1 MSNDTNAQQTPE
13 AEPAPETGADS
24 NPFEAELAKAR
35 DDMLRALAEV
45 ENTRRRA
52 DRQVQEARA
61 YAIDRF
67 ANDLL
72 PIADTLYR
80 AVAAAPR
87 DDLDEGFRNLLT
99 GVELTERQLIEA
111 FARHGL
117 RRVGERGEAFDPN
130 LHQAVAQAPSDQPA
144 GKIAEVLQP
153 GYVLGDRTLRA
164 AMVLVSTGQAS
175 APGGGE
181 PKNIDIKV

>member
-1 MSNDTNAQQTPE
+1 MSNDTNAQPTSEAPE
-13 AEPAPETGADS
+13 ATDA
-24 NPFEAELAKAR
+24 NPFEAELAKSR
-35 DDMLRALAEV
+35 DELLRALAEV

-52 DRQVQEARA
+52 ERQAQEARV

-80 AVAAAPR
+80 ALAAAPR

-117 RRVGERGEAFDPN
+117 KRVGERGDTFDPN

-144 GKIAEVLQP
+144 GRIAEVLQP
-153 GYVLGDRTLRA
+153 GYVLADRTLRA
-164 AMVLVSTGQAS
+164 AMVLVSSGQAA
-175 APGGGE
+175 APGGGDA
-181 PKNIDIKV
+181 KNIDIKV

>member
-1 MSNDTNAQQTPE
+1 MTDESNAQ
-13 AEPAPETGADS
+13 APEPGAAPDVAAL
-24 NPFEAELAKAR
+24 EADLAKAR
-35 DDMLRALAEV
+35 DDMLRALADA

-52 DRQVQEARA
+52 ERTVQEARA

-67 ANDLL
+67 AADLL
-72 PIADTLYR
+72 AVADTLGR
-80 AVAAAPR
+80 ALAAAPR

-99 GVELTERQLIEA
+99 GVELTERSLIDA

-117 RRVGERGEAFDPN
+117 KRIGAKGDQFDPN

-144 GKIAEVLQP
+144 GKIAEVMQP
-153 GYVLGDRTLRA
+153 GYVLNDRTLRP
-164 AMVLVSTGQAS
+164 AMVLVSLGPAAN
-175 APGGGE
+175 APPSE